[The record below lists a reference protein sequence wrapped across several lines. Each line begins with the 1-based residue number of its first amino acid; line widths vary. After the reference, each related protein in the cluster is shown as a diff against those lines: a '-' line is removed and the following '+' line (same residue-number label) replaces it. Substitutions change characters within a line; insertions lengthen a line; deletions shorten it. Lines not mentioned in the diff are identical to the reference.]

1 VPAMHLVEVAV
12 FDFRFRAQ
20 QQMHMLGYMG
30 SIWRGGFGRAL
41 RRALCITGL
50 GATPV
55 VPA

>member
-1 VPAMHLVEVAV
+1 MHLVEVAV
-12 FDFRFRAQ
+12 FDFRFHAQ

-50 GATPV
+50 GAMPV